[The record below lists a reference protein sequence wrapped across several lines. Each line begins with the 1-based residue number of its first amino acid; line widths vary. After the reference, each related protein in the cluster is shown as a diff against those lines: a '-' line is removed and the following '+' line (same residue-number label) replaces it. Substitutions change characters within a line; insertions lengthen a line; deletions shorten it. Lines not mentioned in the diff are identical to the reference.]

1 MLHTRQVRK
10 PTRGGHLEREGV
22 KVSVSNLRTFPFV
35 RKLEEEGRLSVHGT
49 YFEIESGTLAVFDQ
63 SRNEFC
69 SV

>member
-1 MLHTRQVRK
+1 M
-10 PTRGGHLEREGV
+10 

-35 RKLEEEGRLSVHGT
+35 RKLEEEGRLSLHGT